1 LKDRPGRF
9 ETAEG
14 GTLFLD
20 EIGEIPLEMQGKL
33 LHVLQEKRYEAVGDD
48 QTRTANVRIVAA
60 TNRDLKEAVDLGHFR
75 EDLYYRINV
84 FPIQVAPLRERKDD
98 IPPLVKHFIDIS
110 VKELRCSRPRL
121 TRAGLTTL
129 LNYDW
134 PGNVRELRNVV
145 ERAVILSRGGILQFN
160 LPSQRGNN
168 LPAGSSKSSKS
179 SNTEQFLTEAEM
191 RQLEKENLLKI
202 LEKAD
207 WKIKGVD
214 GAAELLGIK
223 PTTLLS
229 RIKKMGLQRPKA

>member
-1 LKDRPGRF
+1 
-9 ETAEG
+9 
-14 GTLFLD
+14 
-20 EIGEIPLEMQGKL
+20 M
-33 LHVLQEKRYEAVGDD
+33 
-48 QTRTANVRIVAA
+48 
-60 TNRDLKEAVDLGHFR
+60 
-75 EDLYYRINV
+75 
-84 FPIQVAPLRERKDD
+84 
-98 IPPLVKHFIDIS
+98 
-110 VKELRCSRPRL
+110 
-121 TRAGLTTL
+121 
-129 LNYDW
+129 
-134 PGNVRELRNVV
+134 

-168 LPAGSSKSSKS
+168 LPAGSSAGSSKS